1 MRVRHHDSRGVAAVS
16 APPRSLLYMPAS
28 RRALLDTIPSTTAD
42 AVIVDLEDGVAPQDK
57 DAARESVRAAV
68 AAGTLTPDRPWMLRI
83 NAGRSGPVQD
93 DLVLVGFA
101 KPPWVVLPKAED
113 AGAVATLAARF
124 AEHGAA
130 TALMIETAT
139 GVVEA
144 RALAGAHPQVRM
156 LIVGSADLRLS
167 LQARPDEGRVW
178 ERHALAEVLLAAR
191 RHGAAAID
199 SVYFPFK
206 DEAGLRRHAT
216 VARELGFDG
225 KTCIHPRQ
233 VDAIHDV
240 YRSTPEEVAWA
251 RRVVE
256 AWAMHCGAVK
266 GVVAMDGEMIEALH
280 VTLAERILARG

>member
-1 MRVRHHDSRGVAAVS
+1 MSW
-16 APPRSLLYMPAS
+16 PPRSILYVPAS
-28 RRALLDTIPSTTAD
+28 RGALLEKIPAIAAD
-42 AVIVDLEDGVAPQDK
+42 AVIVDLEDGVPPQDK
-57 DAARESVRAAV
+57 DAARDHVRAAV
-68 AAGTLTPDRPWMLRI
+68 ASGSLSPDLPWMLRI
-83 NAGRSGPVQD
+83 NSGRSGPLQE

-113 AGAVATLAARF
+113 PEAVAALASRF
-124 AEHGAA
+124 AVHGAA

-144 RALAGAHPQVRM
+144 RAMAGAHPQVRM

-167 LQARPDEGRVW
+167 LQARPDEDRAW
-178 ERHALAEVLLAAR
+178 ERHALAEVLLSAR

-199 SVYFPFK
+199 SVYFQFK
-206 DEAGLRRHAT
+206 DDDGLRRHASI
-216 VARELGFDG
+216 ARELGYDG

-233 VDAIHDV
+233 VAPIHEV
-240 YRSTPEEVAWA
+240 YRSTPDEVAWA

-280 VTLAERILARG
+280 VTLAERILARSS

>member
-1 MRVRHHDSRGVAAVS
+1 VAGVS
-16 APPRSLLYMPAS
+16 WPPRSILYVPAS
-28 RRALLDTIPSTTAD
+28 RGALLEKIPASSAD
-42 AVIVDLEDGVAPQDK
+42 AVIVDLEDGVPPQDK
-57 DAARESVRAAV
+57 DAARDHVRAAV
-68 AAGTLTPDRPWMLRI
+68 ASGSLSPERPWMLRI
-83 NAGRSGPVQD
+83 NAGRSGPIQE

-113 AGAVATLAARF
+113 PAAVATLAARF

-144 RALAGAHPQVRM
+144 RVLAGVHPLVRM

-167 LQARPDEGRVW
+167 LQARPDDDRAW

-199 SVYFPFK
+199 SVYFQCT
-206 DEAGLRRHAT
+206 DDAGLRRRASI
-216 VARELGFDG
+216 ARELGYDG
-225 KTCIHPRQ
+225 KTCIHSRQ
-233 VDAIHDV
+233 VAPIHDV
-240 YRSTPEEVAWA
+240 YRSSPDEVAWA

-280 VTLAERILARG
+280 VTLAERILARS